1 MPVIGEGKFFVG
13 KGKISKNGKK
23 IEI

>member
-13 KGKISKNGKK
+13 KGKFSKNGKK